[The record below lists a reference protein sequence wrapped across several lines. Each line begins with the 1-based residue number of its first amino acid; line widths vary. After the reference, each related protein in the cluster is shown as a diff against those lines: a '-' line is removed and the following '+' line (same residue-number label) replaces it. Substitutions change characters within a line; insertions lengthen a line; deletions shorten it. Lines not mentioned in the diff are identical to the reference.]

1 MTRFLCT
8 ILMGIVFCLSGIT
21 LPAMANSEMTLVNR
35 IDQLRPDAPAL
46 AAHGPHAI
54 GVRTLEVS
62 NPNQINILSVN
73 EGQPLPRYD
82 RPLTLEVWYPA
93 ALGETDAQG
102 DSYQVFLRDGKTQV
116 ELHGKAIRDALPLTT
131 AGSFPLVLISHGY
144 PGNRFLMSHLGENLA
159 TKGYVA
165 VSIDHT
171 DSTYND
177 KAAFGSTLVNR
188 RLDVAFVL
196 SEISRLAIEEG
207 HFLSGIVDSNNTGLI
222 GYSMGGYGAVI
233 TAGGG
238 VTETSVGYGWG
249 APARTLAMHQAG
261 SERHEAQMDPRIKA
275 VIPIAP
281 WGMTRDFWD
290 AEGLAGVRIPSFFM
304 AGSQDGV
311 SGYED
316 GVRAIFEQSVNAER
330 YLLTFVHAG
339 HNAAAPIPSPVE
351 AWQPSAH
358 LDFVPFE
365 HYADPVWDTLRMNNI
380 AQHFATAF
388 LGKHLKGDASMQAF
402 LDLVE
407 EDAGDGVEALNDD
420 GSPKAEHSYWKGFQ
434 KGSAQG
440 LTLQHKTPGQR

>member
-1 MTRFLCT
+1 
-8 ILMGIVFCLSGIT
+8 MGIVFSLLGTTLS
-21 LPAMANSEMTLVNR
+21 AMADSDMASVNR
-35 IDQLRPDAPAL
+35 IDQLRPDAPEL

-62 NPNQINILSVN
+62 NPNQIDILRVRN
-73 EGQPLPRYD
+73 GQPLPRYN
-82 RPLTLEVWYPA
+82 RPLTLEIWYPA
-93 ALGETDAQG
+93 ALEDDEPQQG
-102 DSYQVFLRDGKTQV
+102 SYDVFLRDGKTEV
-116 ELHGKAIRDALPLTT
+116 TLHGKAVRDAAPLTT

-159 TKGYVA
+159 TKGYVT

-171 DSTYND
+171 DSTYSD

-188 RLDVAFVL
+188 RLDVAFAL
-196 SEISRLAIEEG
+196 SEISRLTVEED

-238 VTETSVGYGWG
+238 VTEASVGYDWG
-249 APARTLAMHQAG
+249 APGRTLAMHQAG

-290 AEGLAGVRIPSFFM
+290 AEGLAGVRIPAFFM

-330 YLLTFVHAG
+330 YLLTFDHAG
-339 HNAAAPIPSPVE
+339 HNAAAPIPAPAE
-351 AWQPSAH
+351 AWTPSPH

-388 LGKHLKGDASMQAF
+388 LGKHLKGDETMAAY
-402 LDLVE
+402 LGLA
-407 EDAGDGVEALNDD
+407 EDAEEGVSARNDD
-420 GSPKAEHSYWKGFQ
+420 GSPKADHSTWKGF
-434 KGSAQG
+434 KDGSAKG
-440 LTLQHKTPGQR
+440 LRLQSKRAGHE

>member
-8 ILMGIVFCLSGIT
+8 LLMGIVCSLSGIPT
-21 LPAMANSEMTLVNR
+21 SAMANSEVTPVNR
-35 IDQLRPDAPAL
+35 IDQLRPDAPDL
-46 AAHGPHAI
+46 ATHGPHAI
-54 GVRTLEVS
+54 GVRTLKVS
-62 NPNQINILSVN
+62 NPNQIDILAIQD
-73 EGQPLPRYD
+73 GQRLPRYD

-102 DSYQVFLRDGKTQV
+102 GSYDVFLRDGKTQV
-116 ELHGKAIRDALPLTT
+116 ELHGKAVRDASPLTT

-171 DSTYND
+171 DSTYRD

-196 SEISRLAIEEG
+196 SEISRFAIEEG
-207 HFLSGIVDSNNTGLI
+207 HFLAGIVDSSNTGLI

-233 TAGGG
+233 AAGGG
-238 VTETSVGYGWG
+238 VTETSVAYDWS
-249 APARTLAMHQAG
+249 APARTLAIHQAG

-316 GVRAIFEQSVNAER
+316 GIRAIFEQSVNAER
-330 YLLTFVHAG
+330 YLLTFDHAG
-339 HNAAAPIPSPVE
+339 HNAAAPIPAPIE
-351 AWQPSAH
+351 AWQPSPH

-388 LGKHLKGDASMQAF
+388 LGKHLKGDATMEAY

-407 EDAGDGVEALNDD
+407 DAEDGVEALNDD
-420 GSPKAEHSYWKGFQ
+420 GTPKTEHSAWKGFQ
-434 KGSAQG
+434 KGTSKG
-440 LTLQHKTPGQR
+440 LTLQHKTPSER

>member
-8 ILMGIVFCLSGIT
+8 LLMGIVGSLIGAIT
-21 LPAMANSEMTLVNR
+21 PAMANSEMTLVNR

-62 NPNQINILSVN
+62 NPNQINILAVN

-93 ALGETDAQG
+93 ALAEGEAQG
-102 DSYQVFLRDGKTQV
+102 GSYDVFLRDGKTQV
-116 ELHGKAIRDALPLTT
+116 ELHGKAVRDAAPLTT

-159 TKGYVA
+159 TKGYVT

-188 RLDVAFVL
+188 RLDVAFAL
-196 SEISRLAIEEG
+196 SEISRLAVEEG
-207 HFLSGIVDSNNTGLI
+207 HFLAGIVDSNNTGLI

-238 VTETSVGYGWG
+238 VTETSVGYDWG

-275 VIPIAP
+275 VIPVAP

-290 AEGLAGVRIPSFFM
+290 AEGLAAVRIPAFFM

-316 GVRAIFEQSVNAER
+316 GVQAIFEQSINAER
-330 YLLTFVHAG
+330 YLLTFDHAG
-339 HNAAAPIPSPVE
+339 HNAAAPIPAPVE
-351 AWQPSAH
+351 AWQPSPH

-365 HYADPVWDTLRMNNI
+365 HYADPVWDSLRMNNI

-388 LGKHLKGDASMQAF
+388 LGKHLKGDASMEAY

-407 EDAGDGVEALNDD
+407 DAEEGVEALNDD
-420 GSPKAEHSYWKGFQ
+420 GTLKAEHSAWKGFK
-434 KGSAQG
+434 KGTAKG
-440 LTLQHKTPGQR
+440 LSLQHKRAGD

>member
-1 MTRFLCT
+1 
-8 ILMGIVFCLSGIT
+8 
-21 LPAMANSEMTLVNR
+21 MTLVNR

-62 NPNQINILSVN
+62 NPNQIDILRVL

-93 ALGETDAQG
+93 ALKEDVTQRG
-102 DSYQVFLRDGKTQV
+102 SYDVFLRDGKTEV
-116 ELHGKAIRDALPLTT
+116 TLHGRAVRDAEPLTT

-159 TKGYVA
+159 TKGYVT

-196 SEISRLAIEEG
+196 SEMSRFAIEEG
-207 HFLSGIVDSNNTGLI
+207 HFLAGIVDSSNTGLI

-238 VTETSVGYGWG
+238 VTETSVGYDWG

-281 WGMTRDFWD
+281 WGMTRDVWD
-290 AEGLAGVRIPSFFM
+290 AEGLTGVRIPSFFM

-330 YLLTFVHAG
+330 YLLTFDHAG
-339 HNAAAPIPSPVE
+339 HNAAAPIPAPVE
-351 AWQPSAH
+351 AWKPSPH

-388 LGKHLKGDASMQAF
+388 LGKHLKGDASMDAY
-402 LDLVE
+402 LDLIENAE
-407 EDAGDGVEALNDD
+407 EGIEARNDD
-420 GSPKAEHSYWKGFQ
+420 GTPKAGHSAWKGFQ
-434 KGSAQG
+434 EGTAKGLS
-440 LTLQHKTPGQR
+440 LQRKGPGER

>member
-8 ILMGIVFCLSGIT
+8 LLMGIVGSLIGAIT
-21 LPAMANSEMTLVNR
+21 PAMANSEMTVVNR

-62 NPNQINILSVN
+62 NPNQINILAVN

-93 ALGETDAQG
+93 ALAEGEAQG
-102 DSYQVFLRDGKTQV
+102 GSYDVFLRDGKTQV
-116 ELHGKAIRDALPLTT
+116 ELHGKAVRDAAPLTT

-159 TKGYVA
+159 TKGYVT

-188 RLDVAFVL
+188 RLDVAFAL
-196 SEISRLAIEEG
+196 SEISRLAVEEG
-207 HFLSGIVDSNNTGLI
+207 HFLAGIVDSNNTGLI

-238 VTETSVGYGWG
+238 VTETSVGYDWG

-261 SERHEAQMDPRIKA
+261 SERHEAQIDPRIKA

-290 AEGLAGVRIPSFFM
+290 AEGLAAVRIPAFFM

-311 SGYED
+311 SGYEE
-316 GVRAIFEQSVNAER
+316 GVQAIFEQSVNADR
-330 YLLTFVHAG
+330 YLLTFDHAG
-339 HNAAAPIPSPVE
+339 HNAAAPIPAPVE
-351 AWQPSAH
+351 AWQPSPH

-365 HYADPVWDTLRMNNI
+365 HYADPVWDSLRMNNI

-388 LGKHLKGDASMQAF
+388 LGKHLKGDASMEAY

-407 EDAGDGVEALNDD
+407 DAEEGVEARNAD
-420 GSPKAEHSYWKGFQ
+420 GTPKAEHSAWKGFQ
-434 KGSAQG
+434 DGTAKGLS
-440 LTLQHKTPGQR
+440 LQHKRAGD

>member
-8 ILMGIVFCLSGIT
+8 LLMGILGSLSGIIT
-21 LPAMANSEMTLVNR
+21 PAMANSEMTLGNR

-54 GVRTLEVS
+54 GVRSLQVS
-62 NPNQINILSVN
+62 NPNQINILAVN
-73 EGQPLPRYD
+73 GGQPLPRYD

-93 ALGETDAQG
+93 ALAEGEAQG
-102 DSYQVFLRDGKTQV
+102 GSYDVFLRDGKTRV
-116 ELHGKAIRDALPLTT
+116 ELQGKAVRDAAPLTT

-159 TKGYVA
+159 TKGYVT

-188 RLDVAFVL
+188 RLDVAFTL
-196 SEISRLAIEEG
+196 SEISRLGVEEG

-238 VTETSVGYGWG
+238 VTETSVGYDWG

-290 AEGLAGVRIPSFFM
+290 AEGLAGVRIPAFFM

-316 GVRAIFEQSVNAER
+316 GVRAIYEQSVNAER
-330 YLLTFVHAG
+330 YLLTFDHAG
-339 HNAAAPIPSPVE
+339 HNAAAPIPAPVE
-351 AWQPSAH
+351 AWQPSPH

-388 LGKHLKGDASMQAF
+388 LGKHLKGDTSMEAY

-407 EDAGDGVEALNDD
+407 DAENGIEARNDD
-420 GSPKAEHSYWKGFQ
+420 GTPKAEHSAWKGFQ
-434 KGSAQG
+434 KGTAKG
-440 LTLQHKTPGQR
+440 LTLHHKAPGED

>member
-1 MTRFLCT
+1 
-8 ILMGIVFCLSGIT
+8 MGIVFSLLGT
-21 LPAMANSEMTLVNR
+21 TVPAMADSDMASVNR
-35 IDQLRPDAPAL
+35 IDQLRPDAPEL

-62 NPNQINILSVN
+62 NPNQIDILRVRD
-73 EGQPLPRYD
+73 GQPLPRYN
-82 RPLTLEVWYPA
+82 RPLTLEIWYPA
-93 ALGETDAQG
+93 ALEDDEPQHG
-102 DSYQVFLRDGKTQV
+102 SYDVFLRDGKTQV
-116 ELHGKAIRDALPLTT
+116 ELHGKAVRDAAPLTT

-159 TKGYVA
+159 TKGYVT

-188 RLDVAFVL
+188 RLDVAFAL
-196 SEISRLAIEEG
+196 SEISRLTVEEG

-238 VTETSVGYGWG
+238 VTEASVGYDWG
-249 APARTLAMHQAG
+249 APGRTLAMHQAG

-290 AEGLAGVRIPSFFM
+290 AQGLAGVRIPAFFM
-304 AGSQDGV
+304 AGSQDGI
-311 SGYED
+311 SGYEE

-330 YLLTFVHAG
+330 YLLTFDHAG
-339 HNAAAPIPSPVE
+339 HNAAAPIPAPAE
-351 AWQPSAH
+351 AWKPSPH

-388 LGKHLKGDASMQAF
+388 LGKHLKGDETMAAY

-407 EDAGDGVEALNDD
+407 DAEKGVTALNDD
-420 GSPKAEHSYWKGFQ
+420 GSPKAGHSAWKGFRDGTA
-434 KGSAQG
+434 KG
-440 LTLQHKTPGQR
+440 LYLQYKGPGEK